1 MLEDLHEWSKFGSS
15 VLWLHG
21 PAGAG
26 KSAIAQS
33 FCQQLAEEG
42 HLGASFFF
50 KRGDGSRGSGKRL
63 FSTIAYQLALYL
75 PDLKQIISQLV
86 EDDPSILER
95 ALSTQ
100 LQKLIIEPCQHIIW
114 SRPLVVVI
122 DGLDECGDQSIQREI
137 LLSLGR
143 AIHNQQLP
151 FPLFVASRPEPHI
164 HEIFS
169 SGTLKDISRL
179 LNIQQSF
186 LDVHIYL
193 EDELA
198 RVHREHWET
207 MAMVPEPWPSH
218 SILEKLTDK
227 SSGYFVYAATVVRFI
242 DDRDFRP
249 TERLDMIMGIQTTE
263 SETPFAALDELYIQ
277 ILSAVPASKH
287 PRLLEILAVIAAKFN
302 LSALHIEQLLEFQP
316 GDARLILR
324 HLHSVLD
331 IPRDAGKRISV
342 HHASFLDFL
351 DDPTRSGVFHI
362 GELQR
367 TNLAHHILKALSLEI
382 DSSTDHVA
390 W

>member
-1 MLEDLHEWSKFGSS
+1 MYVFFKLQIHPDCKHFCVMTPFPADFRAELAWANHPPYGSLLYGPKTNIHVSGNMNNHRGESGFHILHRAIAGDAFHDAAERFPLPKCHPETRTEMLEDLHEWSKFGSS

-50 KRGDGSRGSGKRL
+50 KRRDGSRGSGKRL
-63 FSTIAYQLALYL
+63 FSTIAYQLALCL

-100 LQKLIIEPCQHIIW
+100 LQKLIIEPCQHIVW

-122 DGLDECGDQSIQREI
+122 DGLDECEDQIIQREL
-137 LLSLGR
+137 LLS
-143 AIHNQQLP
+143 
-151 FPLFVASRPEPHI
+151 PEPHI
-164 HEIFS
+164 SGIF
-169 SGTLKDISRL
+169 SGTLKDISHP

-186 LDVHIYL
+186 SDVHTYL
-193 EDELA
+193 KDKLA

-249 TERLDMIMGIQTTE
+249 TERLDMIMGIQTIE
-263 SETPFAALDELYIQ
+263 SETPFTALDELYIQ

-287 PRLLEILAVIAAKFN
+287 PQLVEILAVIAAKFN
-302 LSALHIEQLLEFQP
+302 LSGLHIEQ
-316 GDARLILR
+316 
-324 HLHSVLD
+324 
-331 IPRDAGKRISV
+331 
-342 HHASFLDFL
+342 
-351 DDPTRSGVFHI
+351 
-362 GELQR
+362 
-367 TNLAHHILKALSLEI
+367 
-382 DSSTDHVA
+382 
-390 W
+390 

>member
-1 MLEDLHEWSKFGSS
+1 MLEDLYEWSNFGTNI
-15 VLWLHG
+15 LWLQG

-33 FCQQLAEEG
+33 FCQRLAAEG
-42 HLGASFFF
+42 RLGASFFF
-50 KRGDGSRGSGKRL
+50 KRGNTSRGSGKRL
-63 FSTIAYQLALYL
+63 IPTIASLCL
-75 PDLKQIISQLV
+75 PDLKQIISHLV
-86 EDDPSILER
+86 EDDPSILDHN
-95 ALSTQ
+95 LSTQ
-100 LQKLIIEPCQHIIW
+100 LQKLVIEPYQHLVW

-122 DGLDECGDQSIQREI
+122 DGLDECKDPGIQQEI
-137 LLSLGR
+137 LLSLGG
-143 AIHNQQLP
+143 AISERPLP
-151 FPLFVASRPEPHI
+151 FQLFIASRPEPHI
-164 HEIFS
+164 YEIFS
-169 SGTLKDISRL
+169 GALKDISRL

-193 EDELA
+193 KDELA
-198 RVHREHWET
+198 RVQREHWET
-207 MAMVPEPWPSH
+207 MAMVPQPWPSPN
-218 SILEKLTDK
+218 ILEKLTDK

-287 PRLLEILAVIAAKFN
+287 HQLLEILAVIAAKFN
-302 LSALHIEQLLEFQP
+302 LSGLHTEQLLELQP

-331 IPRDAGKRISV
+331 IPQNTGERITV

-351 DDPTRSGVFHI
+351 DDPTRSGQFCI
-362 GELQR
+362 SELQR
-367 TNLAHHILKALSLEI
+367 TNLAYYILKALSLNV
-382 DSSTDHVA
+382 DHDHVA